1 MGEQWKETERNKLKK
16 DPSEDIPNQNQKRII
31 GTLEKYEELLKDQS
45 DDAPRYKREL
55 DEAMETFYEKQE
67 TVRHDALV
75 EIQTTV
81 NAMMQRTKASA
92 ETQTDEELIEAY
104 IHEKESEL

>member
-1 MGEQWKETERNKLKK
+1 M
-16 DPSEDIPNQNQKRII
+16 
-31 GTLEKYEELLKDQS
+31 
-45 DDAPRYKREL
+45 
-55 DEAMETFYEKQE
+55 
-67 TVRHDALV
+67 RHDALV